1 MVRKSKIEIKT
12 NTAGEKDAVIFES
25 ANTQE
30 ELLNK
35 CSLFG
40 RMTLKPGC
48 RVGYHLHEGNIESY
62 FILSGKGIYTC
73 EGVKTEVESGD
84 MAYCGNGES
93 HDLINSGAEDLVV
106 MALIVLDK

>member
-1 MVRKSKIEIKT
+1 MVRKSIAEVLT
-12 NTAGEKDAVIFES
+12 NTAGEKDTVIFES

-48 RVGYHLHEGNIESY
+48 RMGYHLHEGDIESY
-62 FILSGKGIYTC
+62 YIISGKGLYTC
-73 EGVKTEVESGD
+73 EGVKTEVSSGD
-84 MAYCGNGES
+84 MAYCRNGEK
-93 HDLINSGAEDLVV
+93 HDLINTEEDDLVV

>member
-62 FILSGKGIYTC
+62 YILSGKGVYTC

-84 MAYCGNGES
+84 MAYCGNGQS
-93 HDLINSGAEDLVV
+93 HDLINSGDEDLVV

>member
-40 RMTLKPGC
+40 RMTLKSGC

-62 FILSGKGIYTC
+62 YILSGKGVYTC
-73 EGVKTEVESGD
+73 EGEKTEVESGD
-84 MAYCGNGES
+84 MAYCGNGQS
-93 HDLINSGAEDLVV
+93 HDLINSGVEDLVV

>member
-1 MVRKSKIEIKT
+1 MVRRSKMIVKT

-25 ANTQE
+25 ANTPE

-48 RVGYHLHEGNIESY
+48 RVGYHQHVGDIESY
-62 FILSGKGIYTC
+62 YIISGKGIYTC
-73 EGVKTEVESGD
+73 EGVKTEVGDGD
-84 MAYCGNGES
+84 MAYCRNGEF
-93 HDLINSGAEDLVV
+93 HDLICTGEENLVV
-106 MALIVLDK
+106 MTLIVLDK

>member
-1 MVRKSKIEIKT
+1 MVRKSIAEVLT
-12 NTAGEKDAVIFES
+12 NTAGEKDTVIFES

-40 RMTLKPGC
+40 RMTLKQGC
-48 RVGYHLHEGNIESY
+48 RVGYHLHEGDIESY
-62 FILSGKGIYTC
+62 YIVSGKGLYTC
-73 EGVKTEVESGD
+73 EGEKTEVSSGD
-84 MAYCGNGES
+84 MAYCGNGEE
-93 HDLINSGAEDLVV
+93 HDLINTGEDDLVV

>member
-1 MVRKSKIEIKT
+1 MIRKSKIEVLT
-12 NTAGEKDAVIFES
+12 NTAGEKDTVIFES
-25 ANTQE
+25 ANTKE

-48 RVGYHLHEGNIESY
+48 RVGYHQHVGDIESY
-62 FILSGKGIYTC
+62 YIVSGKGIYTC
-73 EGVKTEVESGD
+73 EGIDTEVGSGD
-84 MAYCGNGES
+84 MAYCANGES
-93 HDLINSGAEDLVV
+93 HDLICTGNEDLVV

>member
-1 MVRKSKIEIKT
+1 MVRRSKMIVKT

-25 ANTQE
+25 ANTPE

-48 RVGYHLHEGNIESY
+48 RVGYHQHVGDIESY
-62 FILSGKGIYTC
+62 YIISGKGIYNC
-73 EGVKTEVESGD
+73 EGIKTEVRDGD

-93 HDLINSGAEDLVV
+93 HDLICTGEEDLVV
-106 MALIVLDK
+106 MTLIVLDK

>member
-1 MVRKSKIEIKT
+1 MVRKSIAEILT

-25 ANTQE
+25 ANTPD

-48 RVGYHLHEGNIESY
+48 RVGYHLHEGDIESY
-62 FILSGKGIYTC
+62 YIISGKGVYTC
-73 EGVKTEVESGD
+73 EGVKNEVGSGD
-84 MAYCGNGES
+84 MAYCGNGER
-93 HDLINSGAEDLVV
+93 HDLINTGDDDLVV
-106 MALIVLDK
+106 MALIVQD

>member
-1 MVRKSKIEIKT
+1 MKRKSKIEILT
-12 NTAGEKDAVIFES
+12 NTAGEKDTVIFES
-25 ANTQE
+25 ANTPD

-48 RVGYHLHEGNIESY
+48 RVGYHLHKGDIESY
-62 FILSGKGIYTC
+62 YIISGKGMYTC
-73 EGVKTEVESGD
+73 ENEKMVVEGGD
-84 MAYCGNGES
+84 MAYCANGQS
-93 HDLINSGAEDLVV
+93 HDLINIGEEDLVV

>member
-1 MVRKSKIEIKT
+1 MVRKSILEIVT

-40 RMTLKPGC
+40 RMTLKQGC
-48 RVGYHLHEGNIESY
+48 RVGYHIHEGDIESY
-62 FILSGKGIYTC
+62 YIVSGKGLYTC
-73 EGVKTEVESGD
+73 EGEKTEVCSGD
-84 MAYCGNGES
+84 MAYCGNGQS
-93 HDLINSGAEDLVV
+93 HDLINSGEEDLVV

>member
-1 MVRKSKIEIKT
+1 MVRKSRLEVLT
-12 NTAGEKDAVIFES
+12 NTAGEKDAVIFER

-30 ELLNK
+30 ELLNQ

-48 RVGYHLHEGNIESY
+48 RVGYHLHEGDIESY
-62 FILSGKGIYTC
+62 YILSGKGLYTC

-84 MAYCGNGES
+84 MAYCENGQS
-93 HDLINSGAEDLVV
+93 HDLINSGVEDLVV

>member
-1 MVRKSKIEIKT
+1 MVRRSIAKVLT
-12 NTAGEKDAVIFES
+12 NTAGEKDTVIFES

-30 ELLNK
+30 ELLNR

-48 RVGYHLHEGNIESY
+48 RVGYHLHEGDIESY
-62 FILSGKGIYTC
+62 YILSGKGVYTC
-73 EGVKTEVESGD
+73 EGEKTEVGSGD

-93 HDLINSGAEDLVV
+93 HDLINTGEEDLVV

>member
-1 MVRKSKIEIKT
+1 MVRKSKMEIKT
-12 NTAGEKDAVIFES
+12 NIAGEKDAIIFES

-48 RVGYHLHEGNIESY
+48 RVGYHQHVNDIESY
-62 FILSGKGIYTC
+62 YIISGKGIYTC

-84 MAYCGNGES
+84 MAYCANGES
-93 HDLINSGAEDLVV
+93 HDLICTGDEDLVV